1 MRKLRPMRVVEA
13 LPHPPPPIAVNP
25 EAELGL
31 EPVFSP
37 TRLQDL
43 IDALCSE
50 VTPVPET
57 ISWMA

>member
-1 MRKLRPMRVVEA
+1 MRVMEA